1 MKKKNPIHI
10 VPVVL
15 LITTVACSFSVPGP
29 TVVETPVHLQ
39 PFMPAIQVV
48 TIPAGIDPTRPTQV
62 PLYFLDTGGGHY
74 LLYVY
79 ETAKLVYDGRE
90 LHSGPLAGV
99 YGGWSAALSHNGL
112 HYAYVLPNAEDAD
125 FSNLY
130 VDGVK
135 TASGQFFS
143 QPAVTDDGMHHF
155 YTACLSS
162 SGFADSCLFK
172 DGNDLFLHENG
183 ILGYWINT
191 DGSSYY
197 ASLRNFDEA
206 GNFVESLVKDGAE
219 IYKGRELSQKLFSP
233 NGAHYAYLSS
243 DNTGMQNLV
252 VDGTVVHSSS
262 ALFVEQVTDLGAYC
276 AWDPANQLVLIN
288 GAEFSVQGNSR
299 IKCYINGDA
308 SHALIQDEGSW
319 LLDGHPV
326 QFSELNPANTIESV
340 EMKGDTWF
348 VYRVVK

>member
-1 MKKKNPIHI
+1 M
-10 VPVVL
+10 
-15 LITTVACSFSVPGP
+15 ACSFSAPGP
-29 TVVETPVHLQ
+29 TVIETPVHLQ
-39 PFMPAIQVV
+39 SFMPALQVV
-48 TIPAGIDPTRPTQV
+48 MIPTGIVTTQPSQV

-79 ETAKLVYDGRE
+79 ETEKLVYDGRE

-112 HYAYVLPNAEDAD
+112 HYAYVLPNAEDPD
-125 FSNLY
+125 FSDLY
-130 VDGVK
+130 VDGAK
-135 TASGQFFS
+135 TASGKFFS
-143 QPAVTDDGMHHF
+143 QPGVPDDGTHHF
-155 YTACLSS
+155 HTACLSS

-172 DGNDLFLHENG
+172 DGNELLLHEDG
-183 ILGYWINT
+183 ILGYSINT

-197 ASLRNFDEA
+197 AWLRNFDED

-219 IYKGRELSQKLFSP
+219 IYKGRALSQKLFSP

-243 DNTGMQNLV
+243 DDTGMQNLV
-252 VDGTVVHSSS
+252 VDGAVVHSSS
-262 ALFVEQVTDLGAYC
+262 ALFVGQVTDLGAYC

-288 GAEFSVQGNSR
+288 GVEIPVQGNSR
-299 IKCYINGDA
+299 IKCYINDDA
-308 SHALIQDEGSW
+308 SHFLIQDEGNW

-326 QFSELNPANTIESV
+326 QLPELNPADTVENV
-340 EMKGDTWF
+340 EMKGDVWV

>member
-10 VPVVL
+10 VCVVL
-15 LITTVACSFSVPGP
+15 FITTMACSFSAPGP

-39 PFMPAIQVV
+39 PFTPALQGITVP
-48 TIPAGIDPTRPTQV
+48 IGIDPTQPTQV
-62 PLYFLDTGGGHY
+62 PLYLLDTADGHY

-79 ETAKLVYDGRE
+79 ETEKLIHDGRE

-99 YGGWSAALSHNGL
+99 YGGWGAALSHNGM
-112 HYAYVLPNAEDAD
+112 HYAYVLPNLEDSD
-125 FSNLY
+125 FSDLY
-130 VDGVK
+130 VDGTK
-135 TASGQFFS
+135 MASGRFFS

-155 YTACLSS
+155 HTACLSS

-172 DGNDLFLHENG
+172 DGNELFLHENG
-183 ILGYWINT
+183 ILRYWINT

-206 GNFVESLVKDGAE
+206 GNFVESLVKDGTE

-243 DNTGMQNLV
+243 DGSGMQNLV
-252 VDGTVVHSSS
+252 VDGVVVHSSS
-262 ALFVEQVTDLGAYC
+262 ALFVEQITDLGAYC
-276 AWDPANQLVLIN
+276 AWDSANQLVLIN
-288 GAEFSVQGNSR
+288 GVEIPVQGNSR
-299 IKCYINGDA
+299 IKCYINDDA
-308 SHALIQDEGSW
+308 SHSLIQDEESW

-326 QFSELNPANTIESV
+326 QFPELNPRDTIVSV
-340 EMKGDTWF
+340 EMKGDVWV